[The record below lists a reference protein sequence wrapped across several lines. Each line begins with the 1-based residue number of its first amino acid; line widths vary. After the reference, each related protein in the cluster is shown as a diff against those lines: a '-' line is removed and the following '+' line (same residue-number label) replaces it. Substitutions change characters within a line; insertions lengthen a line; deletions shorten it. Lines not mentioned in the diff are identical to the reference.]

1 MGAPLPYR
9 RFRNAGFP
17 RAQKRKHAADD
28 SDYRQAGGP
37 QQTSIAVRRKK
48 TCVATRARTLGR
60 EFPNDMRASMAELR
74 GLSTEIFIPLKATA
88 RRGHERENKPGL
100 QRYSLAIR
108 LNDSSD

>member
-1 MGAPLPYR
+1 MNTGFLRAKNGRP
-9 RFRNAGFP
+9 AGDGSSY
-17 RAQKRKHAADD
+17 Q
-28 SDYRQAGGP
+28 QAGGP

>member
-1 MGAPLPYR
+1 
-9 RFRNAGFP
+9 
-17 RAQKRKHAADD
+17 
-28 SDYRQAGGP
+28 
-37 QQTSIAVRRKK
+37 
-48 TCVATRARTLGR
+48 
-60 EFPNDMRASMAELR
+60 MAELR